1 MGDRAR
7 CEYADG
13 GCMKTAALLAFAA
26 GALCAQTVQ
35 VYSEFA
41 QINDAGEVLA
51 PENPREILSPAV
63 ARNAFSSF
71 QIAIQVAKGTKFLV
85 YMGQNPDD
93 AAKVTLYRRRAG
105 KLEPVELPY
114 SSDSSQVLWM
124 DLWVDANAPVRRVK
138 IEPQVGIDSD
148 WVTYPMEVRVM
159 DPVVPGSPSPA
170 PEVASPFE
178 VMRAFL
184 CGRKVPPVA
193 NPIPVGADLLF
204 RNAQQDMALAAA
216 GSVPLRDEMKKA
228 MGGCNAN
235 PPADPEFY
243 LRLRDYLFTPLWKKV
258 R

>member
-1 MGDRAR
+1 
-7 CEYADG
+7 
-13 GCMKTAALLAFAA
+13 MKTAALLTLAA

-63 ARNAFSSF
+63 ARSAFSSF
-71 QIAIQVAKGTKFLV
+71 QVAIQVPKGTRFLV
-85 YMGQNPDD
+85 YLGQNPDD

-105 KLEPVELPY
+105 KLEPIALPY
-114 SSDSSQVLWM
+114 SGESSQVLWM

-138 IEPQVGIDSD
+138 IEPQVGIDGD

-159 DPVVPGSPSPA
+159 EPVVPGSPSTTQG
-170 PEVASPFE
+170 VVSPLE

-184 CGRKVPPVA
+184 CGTKARPLAGRVPP
-193 NPIPVGADLLF
+193 GADLLL
-204 RNAQQDMALAAA
+204 RNAQQDVALAAA
-216 GSVPLRDEMKKA
+216 GSAPLRDEMKKA
-228 MGGCNAN
+228 MGGCTAT

>member
-1 MGDRAR
+1 M
-7 CEYADG
+7 
-13 GCMKTAALLAFAA
+13 
-26 GALCAQTVQ
+26 Q

-41 QINDAGEVLA
+41 QINDAGEVVA

-71 QIAIQVAKGTKFLV
+71 QIAIQVPKGTKFLV
-85 YMGQNPDD
+85 YIGQNPDD

-105 KLEPVELPY
+105 KLEPIELPY
-114 SSDSSQVLWM
+114 SGESSQVLWM
-124 DLWVDANAPVRRVK
+124 DLWIDANAPVRRVK
-138 IEPQVGIDSD
+138 IEPQVGIDGD

-159 DPVVPGSPSPA
+159 EPVVPGNPWLPHRESQAPSKSCA
-170 PEVASPFE
+170 H
-178 VMRAFL
+178 FL
-184 CGRKVPPVA
+184 CGTKVRPLAGRV
-193 NPIPVGADLLF
+193 PVGADLLF
-204 RNAQQDMALAAA
+204 RNAQQDVALAAA
-216 GSVPLRDEMKKA
+216 GSLPLRDEMKKA